1 MFAMMQQQ
9 MSAMQAMLNAA
20 AQPQVPAGKATLVV
34 IDTPEAMTNLVV
46 RAAKEKFSIVAGM
59 FDQNS
64 QRAVMVQATANFCQH
79 TIVEP
84 EWNNELKAR
93 LLEAM
98 KSQAHNVCLC
108 VPTAEIANNLASG
121 LRAAG
126 IDVRS

>member
-1 MFAMMQQQ
+1 

-20 AQPQVPAGKATLVV
+20 AQPQVPAGRATLIVV
-34 IDTPEAMTNLVV
+34 DTAEAMTNLVV

-59 FDQNS
+59 FHQDS
-64 QRAVMVQATANFCQH
+64 QRALMVKATANFCQH
-79 TIVEP
+79 TLVQP
-84 EWNNELKAR
+84 EWDNELKAR
-93 LLEAM
+93 LLAAM
-98 KSQAHNVCLC
+98 RSQAHNVCLC